1 MVKLFM
7 FHWFL
12 FSKCFINCLE
22 HLCKG
27 FTFLGKLFNKQR
39 KLTQNVCWPSYSTT
53 VLEIQHDF
61 VLKRECICEYTW
73 PLVIKVYNFSF
84 LKMTA
89 PVSKR
94 NLR

>member
-27 FTFLGKLFNKQR
+27 FTFLGGLFNKQR

-61 VLKRECICEYTW
+61 VLKKECVCECIW
-73 PLVIKVYNFSF
+73 PLVIKVYNLSF